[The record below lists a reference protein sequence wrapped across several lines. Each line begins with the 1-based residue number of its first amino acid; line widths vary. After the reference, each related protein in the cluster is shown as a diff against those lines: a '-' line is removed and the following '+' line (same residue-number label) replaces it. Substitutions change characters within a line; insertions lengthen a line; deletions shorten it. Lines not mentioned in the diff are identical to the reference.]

1 MSELSPLAWR
11 LRRCLL
17 SLERDHIQLAEVW
30 SCVLGVAPE
39 LLEAS
44 DRRLQLRHAL
54 DELARSGWLALPARR
69 NAYDRRDPPLPR
81 SVEVLAAG
89 ERARR
94 LGTMRTEDWEP
105 ELRWATD
112 VNVDP
117 AAMTDLV
124 RINRWVAEQAASAV
138 IVPPRE
144 RSLQLFGA
152 GREDRLHEL
161 ARSELFADDRLT
173 WELLCCAPVPPPFVW
188 SPVGPGGTV
197 LVISG
202 HETFASVRRMLVESP
217 STHVGIVVH
226 GAGRY
231 FGASVSFAATLDRP
245 VERILYY
252 GDIALEDVAAGGEA
266 RRRAVRAGLPP
277 VQPAQVLFE
286 LLLATGTAAPA
297 RPVDVARAHRHTE
310 WLPTPLRDRV
320 LRLLV
325 SGQRF
330 AQEWVGYE
338 VLLRERVW
346 ERLGLL

>member
-1 MSELSPLAWR
+1 VSELSPLAWR

-30 SCVLGVAPE
+30 TCLLGAAPE

-44 DRRLQLRHAL
+44 DRRLRLRHAL
-54 DELARSGWLALPARR
+54 DELARSGWLALPDGR

-81 SVEVLAAG
+81 SIEVLAAG

-94 LGTMRTEDWEP
+94 LGTMRTEDWHP
-105 ELRWATD
+105 RLRWATD
-112 VNVDP
+112 IDTDP
-117 AAMTDLV
+117 VMMHDLV
-124 RINRWVAEQAASAV
+124 RINRWVAEQSATAV

-152 GREDRLHEL
+152 GGEDRLHEL
-161 ARSELFADDRLT
+161 AQSDLFADDRLT

-197 LVISG
+197 LVVSG
-202 HETFASVRRMLVESP
+202 HETFASVRRVLVEAP

-226 GAGRY
+226 GAGPY
-231 FGASVSFAATLDRP
+231 FGESVSFAATLDRP

-252 GDIALEDVAAGGEA
+252 GDIAVEDVAAGGA
-266 RRRAVRAGLPP
+266 AGRRAMRAGLPP
-277 VQPAQVLFE
+277 VRAAEVLFE
-286 LLLATGTAAPA
+286 LLLATGTPAPA
-297 RPVDVARAHRHTE
+297 RPVDVARAHRHTG
-310 WLPTPLRDRV
+310 WLPAPLRDRV

-325 SGQRF
+325 SGRRF

-338 VLLRERVW
+338 VLLRERIW
-346 ERLGLL
+346 ERLGLP

>member
-1 MSELSPLAWR
+1 MNELSPLAWR

-30 SCVLGVAPE
+30 SCLLGVAPE
-39 LLEAS
+39 LLDAS
-44 DRRLQLRHAL
+44 DRRLRLRRAL
-54 DELARSGWLALPARR
+54 DELARSGWLSLPARR

-94 LGTMRTEDWEP
+94 LGTMRAEEWEP
-105 ELRWATD
+105 ELRWAAD
-112 VNVDP
+112 VDADP
-117 AAMTDLV
+117 AAVTDLA
-124 RINRWVAEQAASAV
+124 RINRWVAEQAAAAV

-152 GREDRLHEL
+152 GHEDRLHEL
-161 ARSELFADDRLT
+161 ARSDFFAPDRLT

-197 LVISG
+197 LVISS
-202 HETFASVRRMLVESP
+202 HETFASIRRMLVEAP

-226 GAGRY
+226 GAGHY
-231 FGASVSFAATLDRP
+231 FGESVSFAATLDRP

-252 GDIALEDVAAGGEA
+252 GDIAVEDVAAGGEA
-266 RRRAVRAGLPP
+266 GRRAARAGLPA
-277 VQPAQVLFE
+277 VQPAEVLFE

-297 RPVDVARAHRHTE
+297 RPVDVARAYRHTE
-310 WLPTPLRDRV
+310 WLPAPLRDTV

-338 VLLRERVW
+338 VLLRERIW
-346 ERLGLL
+346 ERLGLP